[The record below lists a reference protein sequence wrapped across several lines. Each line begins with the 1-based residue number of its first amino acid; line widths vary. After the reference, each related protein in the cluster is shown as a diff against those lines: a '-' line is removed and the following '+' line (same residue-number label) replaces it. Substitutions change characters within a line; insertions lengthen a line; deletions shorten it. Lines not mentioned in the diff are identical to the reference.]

1 MNLEK
6 NPCTKNKISK
16 KKSSFP
22 CEFSDEVCWSSGYL
36 KSYVTKKQ
44 PSLKAQESSTSD
56 CFGSDLVPKLGVR
69 KFKNGRNNILAQSLD
84 ISIQKRLCFEFEY
97 VRCSQLHPGSFSIK
111 ILRDFCYETL
121 PTIFTN
127 IKLILSGD
135 FPLIWEYLQFV
146 KVITHA
152 NFVILLKKKIK

>member
-56 CFGSDLVPKLGVR
+56 CFGSDLVPKLGLR

-97 VRCSQLHPGSFSIK
+97 VWCL
-111 ILRDFCYETL
+111 
-121 PTIFTN
+121 
-127 IKLILSGD
+127 
-135 FPLIWEYLQFV
+135 
-146 KVITHA
+146 KVILMP
-152 NFVILLKKKIK
+152 ILLFNKKNALIIFRGKREPTVYVTYFYKYCRLLDICR